1 VSEDRRVAA
10 RALAHDAISTGEPL
24 RWFEDLYRAAE
35 TDGVTVP
42 WADLTVNPHLA
53 SWTRLADLPSGR
65 ALVVGCG
72 YGDDAEWLSGQG
84 WDVVA
89 FDIAE
94 TAVER
99 ARERFPGSPVGY
111 VAADLLQV
119 PVEWTAHRFDLV
131 VEAYTIQV
139 LPPGSAER
147 AAAIHALADM
157 TGQTLLVIARGR
169 DPGDDSGS
177 MPWPVTKSELDALS
191 DAGLDEIEFEDFTD
205 DEVPPTRRF
214 RVTYRRC
221 GTSDHKM

>member
-1 VSEDRRVAA
+1 MSEDRRAAA
-10 RALAHDAISTGEPL
+10 RALAHDAVSAGEPL

-42 WADLTVNPHLA
+42 WADFRVNPHLA
-53 SWTRLADLPSGR
+53 SWSRLAGLPSGR

-72 YGDDAEWLSGQG
+72 YGDDAEWLSGHG
-84 WDVVA
+84 WDVTA

-99 ARERFPGSPVGY
+99 ARERFPCSPVDY
-111 VAADLLQV
+111 AVADLLQV

-147 AAAIHALADM
+147 AAAIRALADM
-157 TGQTLLVIARGR
+157 TGQTLLVIARGC

-177 MPWPVTKSELDALS
+177 MPWPVAKSELDPLQ
-191 DAGLDEIEFEDFTD
+191 DAGLAEMEFEDFTD
-205 DEVPPTRRF
+205 EEIPPTRRF
-214 RVTYRRC
+214 RVTYQRR
-221 GTSDHKM
+221 GMVD

>member
-1 VSEDRRVAA
+1 VSQDRRAAA
-10 RALAHDAISTGEPL
+10 RALARDAISAGEPL

-42 WADLTVNPHLA
+42 WAEFTVNPHLA
-53 SWTRLADLPSGR
+53 GWRRLADLPSGR

-84 WDVVA
+84 WDVTA

-99 ARERFPGSPVGY
+99 ARERFPRSLVDY
-111 VAADLLQV
+111 AVADLLQV
-119 PVEWTAHRFDLV
+119 PAEWTAHRFDLV

-139 LPPGSAER
+139 LPPGSGER
-147 AAAIHALADM
+147 AAAIRALAQM
-157 TGQTLLVIARGR
+157 TGRTLLVIARGC

-177 MPWPVTKSELDALS
+177 MPWPVAKSELGALS
-191 DAGLDEIEFEDFTD
+191 DVGLDEIEFEDFI
-205 DEVPPTRRF
+205 DEEIPPTRRF
-214 RVTYRRC
+214 RITYQRR
-221 GTSDHKM
+221 GPFA